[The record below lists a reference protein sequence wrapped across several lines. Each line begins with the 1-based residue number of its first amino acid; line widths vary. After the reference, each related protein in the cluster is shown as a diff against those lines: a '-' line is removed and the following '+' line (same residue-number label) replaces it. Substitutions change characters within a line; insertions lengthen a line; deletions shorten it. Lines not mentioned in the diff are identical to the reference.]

1 MSKQTKSTTYF
12 SIKGTE
18 KTFVKFSVYYDK
30 GSLNYNTGSV
40 NARGFYVQVILLDKT
55 EINGKIFESFD
66 LYNSGFNKF
75 LFEVSKD
82 GKKNTLDAFKLVDN
96 IKSELIEKLL
106 SHPNYR
112 NKNYTVNF

>member
-1 MSKQTKSTTYF
+1 MSKVTKSTTYF
-12 SIKGTE
+12 HVNGTE

-66 LYNSGFNKF
+66 IYNSGFNKF

-82 GKKNTLDAFKLVDN
+82 SKKNTYEALQLVDS
-96 IKSELIEKLL
+96 IKNELMQKLL
-106 SHPNYR
+106 SHPNYK